1 MARVGDAS
9 ASSVVTADVVALAAP
24 RGLPAGW
31 QARAGRSA
39 RQPASRRYASRSAG
53 ASSKLRTASMGFPA
67 SKSLSPYVP
76 SPVHWHEPAAP
87 SGAAAVTSNSGD
99 RTPPR
104 RRSITHCADRLHCLR
119 PPQLI
124 PPPESFDS
132 PLDGHRF
139 ANSGE
144 GRMAVRAD
152 LHSEIVLGG
161 AGGNFVP
168 ASAAHERIHVW
179 RMDSLLHVTP
189 SSCECRRRRVNC
201 VRP

>member
-1 MARVGDAS
+1 MLFCESEA
-9 ASSVVTADVVALAAP
+9 
-24 RGLPAGW
+24 
-31 QARAGRSA
+31 
-39 RQPASRRYASRSAG
+39 
-53 ASSKLRTASMGFPA
+53 
-67 SKSLSPYVP
+67 
-76 SPVHWHEPAAP
+76 EPAARSRAMTARMP
-87 SGAAAVTSNSGD
+87 EHTGAMATSLHWLPPEGYLQDGKLAPGDPLDNQHPVAPLHDPLARLRNCGRRRAAVVTSNSGD

-179 RMDSLLHVTP
+179 RMDSLLHLTP
-189 SSCECRRRRVNC
+189 SSCEM
-201 VRP
+201 PSTPT